1 MQVITYK
8 EALDIAQS
16 VRDGSYTDNV
26 VGIFFTLKDC
36 DVCGPW
42 IKDVV
47 NPIEAETVGD
57 FVAYEVHVDEN
68 DILFPPPA
76 TPTVYFFVPGKDKD
90 KQINR
95 VGPGPYNFAKRDV
108 ERMIKMKNEGVSL
121 YEAFY
126 G

>member
-8 EALDIAQS
+8 EALKIANS
-16 VRDGSYTDNV
+16 VRDGSYTEKV

-42 IKDVV
+42 LKDVV
-47 NPIEAETVGD
+47 TPIEEKFSPD
-57 FVAYEVHVDEN
+57 FIGYEVHVDEN
-68 DILFPPPA
+68 DIAFPPPA
-76 TPTVYFFVPGKDKD
+76 TPTSYFFVPGKSCKQ
-90 KQINR
+90 QINR
-95 VGPGPYNFAKRDV
+95 VGPGPIDRATFDIQ
-108 ERMIKMKNEGVSL
+108 RMIKMKNEGISL